1 MKLPK
6 SLLLLLFFSLLSS
19 LSFTTQTQSPNS
31 ILNGVY
37 KKMMKAKDYSVQATI
52 KVDLPFIK
60 MKPVEA
66 QIYFKQKDKFRVI
79 SKGIAIIPRQGF
91 DQLTK
96 MLKDTTS
103 FTAVN
108 SGSETIGNALTTI
121 ISVIP
126 SADTSDLIL
135 GKLWIDSKQNL
146 VLKSQLTTK
155 SNGTI
160 LTEYTY
166 GTQVSFG
173 LPDNMVFTV
182 DVKKFKVPKSVAADI
197 NNSKKADPKA
207 DKKKGKIYIK
217 LYNYQVNKGISD
229 DVFKK

>member
-1 MKLPK
+1 
-6 SLLLLLFFSLLSS
+6 
-19 LSFTTQTQSPNS
+19 
-31 ILNGVY
+31 
-37 KKMMKAKDYSVQATI
+37 
-52 KVDLPFIK
+52 
-60 MKPVEA
+60 
-66 QIYFKQKDKFRVI
+66 
-79 SKGIAIIPRQGF
+79 
-91 DQLTK
+91 
-96 MLKDTTS
+96 
-103 FTAVN
+103 
-108 SGSETIGNALTTI
+108 
-121 ISVIP
+121 
-126 SADTSDLIL
+126 L

-166 GTQVSFG
+166 GTQVGFG

>member
-108 SGSETIGNALTTI
+108 SGSETIGNALTSI

-135 GKLWIDSKQNL
+135 GKLWIDNKQNL

-166 GTQVSFG
+166 GTQVGFG

>member
-1 MKLPK
+1 MKLRK
-6 SLLLLLFFSLLSS
+6 SLFFILLFSLLSS
-19 LSFTTQTQSPNS
+19 FSFLIQTQSPNT
-31 ILNGVY
+31 IINGVY

-52 KVDLPFIK
+52 KVDLPFIR
-60 MKPVEA
+60 MMPVEA

-91 DQLTK
+91 DQLTR

-108 SGSETIGNALTTI
+108 SGSEIIGNASTTI

-135 GKLWIDSKQNL
+135 GKLWIDIKQNI
-146 VLKSQLTTK
+146 VMKSQLTTK

-166 GTQVSFG
+166 GTQVEYG

-182 DVKKFKVPKSVAADI
+182 DVKKFKIPKSVAADI
-197 NNSKKADPKA
+197 NNSKKADSKA

-217 LYNYQVNKGISD
+217 LYNYKVNKGIPD
-229 DVFKK
+229 DIFKK